1 MKYAKISV
9 EDYIFH
15 YFQFKDITVQSSST
29 LTIVGA
35 SVAVLLVIVAF
46 LICLFCGLFKRIS
59 PEERARRDGLTEH
72 GFVTKAFDG
81 DTFETTKMLQS

>member
-1 MKYAKISV
+1 M
-9 EDYIFH
+9 
-15 YFQFKDITVQSSST
+15 
-29 LTIVGA
+29 
-35 SVAVLLVIVAF
+35 AVLLVIVAF